1 MTKRFMVTH
10 IGDDG
15 ETILSH
21 GAETDEVIE
30 IVVDDLMTSE
40 ALKEVAECE
49 DDRRLGLIGLAALCG
64 LQPPRLPEQIRIE
77 SRNYRI
83 EELPD
88 DPVAL
93 DEFYTAKLLSPKLL
107 KFIYRV
113 PGKLRIEI
121 WPNESQHRGLPHCR
135 VSNRSK
141 SASFTIPDG
150 ALLVGDLR
158 PDEREATMIVR
169 QHGEELLSL
178 WHLMRP
184 DDQRL

>member
-1 MTKRFMVTH
+1 MKRRFMVTH
-10 IGDDG
+10 INDDCG
-15 ETILSH
+15 ETILAHDAASKDVFRVVVENALASDVLAKH
-21 GAETDEVIE
+21 DHDTREAAIE
-30 IVVDDLMTSE
+30 M
-40 ALKEVAECE
+40 VARIGCFE
-49 DDRRLGLIGLAALCG
+49 D
-64 LQPPRLPEQIRIE
+64 PPRTVEGSIYDRT
-77 SRNYRI
+77 YRI

-88 DPVAL
+88 DPIAL
-93 DEFYTAKLLSPKLL
+93 AEFYNARLLSPKLL
-107 KFIYRV
+107 KFVYRV

-141 SASFTIPDG
+141 AASFTIPDG